1 MSKSSRRTLFL
12 ALALV
17 AGTLSAC
24 TDTAGPSIE
33 QQGTR
38 ANNTSCTETQ
48 GSNTRC

>member
-12 ALALV
+12 VLTLAV
-17 AGTLSAC
+17 CGLSAC
-24 TDTAGPSIE
+24 ADTAGPNLE